1 MTLTMKQAIA
11 EVLRTNGP
19 LSLMTIV
26 NLTKEQGEPE
36 WLRDQI
42 QITVKNLCSYGVI
55 ENSERTHGLYWFRSE
70 AFPAEVVFAG
80 ASSHAVPVQQFA

>member
-1 MTLTMKQAIA
+1 MTLTMKQAVA

-19 LSLMTIV
+19 LSLTTIV
-26 NLTKEQGEPE
+26 TLTKEQGKPE

-55 ENSERTHGLYWFRSE
+55 EVSERTHGLYWFHNE
-70 AFPAEVVFAG
+70 QFPADVLATSNSATRF
-80 ASSHAVPVQQFA
+80 SPQFA

>member
-1 MTLTMKQAIA
+1 MKQAVA

-19 LSLMTIV
+19 LPLMTIV

-42 QITVKNLCSYGVI
+42 QITVKNLCSYGIFEV
-55 ENSERTHGLYWFRSE
+55 SDRTHGLYWFHNEAYPDAASE
-70 AFPAEVVFAG
+70 TATAKSA
-80 ASSHAVPVQQFA
+80 AILAVA

>member
-1 MTLTMKQAIA
+1 MKQAVA

-42 QITVKNLCSYGVI
+42 QITVKNLCSYGII
-55 ENSERTHGLYWFRSE
+55 EVSERTQGLYWFYNE
-70 AFPAEVVFAG
+70 AIPAETVADIQG
-80 ASSHAVPVQQFA
+80 ASVLSPQFA